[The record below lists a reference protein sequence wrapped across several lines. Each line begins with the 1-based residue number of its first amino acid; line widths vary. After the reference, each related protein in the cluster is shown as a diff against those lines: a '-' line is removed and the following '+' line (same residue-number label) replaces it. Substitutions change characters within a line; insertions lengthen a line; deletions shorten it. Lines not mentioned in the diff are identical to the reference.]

1 MLAAH
6 AESPLLLRFAW
17 FPCSY
22 IFFTLLLV
30 GHCPLRVCAEETSM
44 AVATGSAAV
53 SRSSGGSGAGNVAGS
68 PDADGC
74 ILRNARNEDS
84 DHISFVV

>member
-1 MLAAH
+1 
-6 AESPLLLRFAW
+6 
-17 FPCSY
+17 
-22 IFFTLLLV
+22 
-30 GHCPLRVCAEETSM
+30 M